1 LSLSRL
7 SPEDAR
13 ILALEGERIAGHT
26 CKVLVLEGRL
36 TADELREHLAERLGR
51 APRLSDCLVP
61 TPLGVAPP
69 VWSPDPAFDIAAHV
83 RPVEGDVAA
92 DELEGVVAATM
103 QRRLP
108 RDRPLWSMD
117 VVERLGESRSAVIW
131 LMHHAA
137 ADGATC
143 MRLGESV
150 IWSPDGGAPVPD
162 HGGGA
167 AEPGAA
173 RLLSD
178 GIADRARGLAKAA
191 AGAARTVTSPARLRR
206 SAEELARMPR
216 TVRRE
221 LAAGSAETPFAA
233 EVGARRA
240 VAFASRPLDELKAV
254 EHAAGPGVTV
264 NDVLLAA
271 VAGGV
276 RRWLEDRGITP
287 EPLRVKVPV
296 SMHPANEQPDALGN
310 RDSFIFVSVPVHEP
324 DPAARLQ
331 AINAETTACKQ
342 AHDPSTLYAFF
353 NDLSHVAPPAA
364 RAASRVAMRPKT
376 FAFTVSNVRGPAKP
390 VVVAGRPAV
399 AMYSLAEIANRHALR
414 LSGLSCAGTMTLGL
428 CADPDAVP
436 GLDRLAE
443 EIEAGFDE
451 LRPG

>member
-1 LSLSRL
+1 LSLPRL
-7 SPEDAR
+7 STEDAR

-36 TADELREHLAERLGR
+36 TAAELRDHLAQRLGR
-51 APRLSDCLVP
+51 APRLCDRLAP
-61 TPLGVAPP
+61 TPLGIAPP
-69 VWSPDPAFDIAAHV
+69 VWSPDTHFDVAAHV
-83 RPVEGDVAA
+83 RGVEGDTPEEELPALVAEA
-92 DELEGVVAATM
+92 M

-117 VVERLGESRSAVIW
+117 VVERLGEDRSAVIW

-143 MRLGESV
+143 MRLGEKV
-150 IWSPDGGAPVPD
+150 VWSREGDAPVPPAD
-162 HGGGA
+162 ASLADPGSGMLLRTGLAHRAQGIAAGA
-167 AEPGAA
+167 VGAA
-173 RLLSD
+173 RALS
-178 GIADRARGLAKAA
+178 
-191 AGAARTVTSPARLRR
+191 SPARLRR
-206 SAEELARMPR
+206 GAEEVARMPG

-221 LAAGSAETPFAA
+221 LSHGSASSPFAA
-233 EVGARRA
+233 EVGTSRA
-240 VAFASRPLDELKAV
+240 VAFATRPLDQLKAI
-254 EHAAGPGVTV
+254 EHAAGRGVTV

-276 RRWLEDRGITP
+276 RRWLGDLGIEP

-310 RDSFIFVSVPVHEP
+310 RDSFIFVALPVHEA
-324 DPAARLQ
+324 DPAARLR

-353 NDLSHVAPPAA
+353 NDLSHVAPPFA
-364 RAASRVAMRPKT
+364 RAASRAAMSPRT
-376 FAFTVSNVRGPAKP
+376 FAFTVSNVRGPAQP

-399 AMYSLAEIANRHALR
+399 AMYSLAEIANQHALR
-414 LSGLSCAGTMTLGL
+414 LSGLSYAGTMALGL
-428 CADPDAVP
+428 CADAGAVP
-436 GLDRLAE
+436 GLDRLAK

-451 LRPG
+451 LA